1 MIEHI
6 FTTIIN
12 IFLDFSLKVGYPG
25 TFLWMVIESS
35 FIPWPSELL
44 LIPQGML
51 VHQGKLSFTLLL
63 VFSILGSL
71 AGALINYYMAL
82 YLGRR
87 LADRLIAK
95 YGKFLL
101 LSESN
106 LRKAERYF
114 ENHGSITT
122 FIGRLIPAIRQLI
135 SLPAGFSRM
144 NIAKFCLY
152 TSLGAG
158 IWSAILICLGYV
170 FERNMEAITSN
181 LHTITVI
188 TILACVLICLFYVL
202 LRRRNRKPA
211 S

>member
-12 IFLDFSLKVGYPG
+12 VFLDFSLKIGYVG

-51 VHQGKLSFTLLL
+51 VHQGKLSFPLLL
-63 VFSILGSL
+63 FFSILGSL
-71 AGALINYYMAL
+71 AGALINYYAAL

-87 LADRLIAK
+87 LADRLVAK

-106 LRKAERYF
+106 LRKAEGYF
-114 ENHGSITT
+114 ETHGGITT

-135 SLPAGFSRM
+135 SLPAGFSKM

-152 TSLGAG
+152 TGLGAG
-158 IWSAILICLGYV
+158 IWSAILIYLGYV
-170 FERNMEAITSN
+170 FGKNMDAITSN
-181 LHTITVI
+181 LHII
-188 TILACVLICLFYVL
+188 TIITLLVCGLLCLVYVL
-202 LRRRNRKPA
+202 KRRKKQRP
-211 S
+211 SS